1 MHGMKYGLN
10 ILKSMLVLALIILLG
25 FSSCEKRAYRDAEKK
40 NTIEGYGQFI
50 KKYPDSKLRQ
60 SAEGHIAHLYFEQAF
75 KKNTVQ
81 AYEDYLKR
89 FPQTISG
96 PIVIANLTVLVDPEI
111 KRLGIEQMAKMS
123 ATIKTDLGNIKLKLL
138 PENAPETCRNFIRL
152 AKIHFYDSTQFNLLI
167 PGVLV
172 QGGSPQGDP
181 KGGPGYTI
189 KAEFNELPN
198 IPGAVGM
205 VREEHPD
212 SAGSQFYICL
222 RSMPERD
229 GKYTV
234 FGQVVE
240 GLEVVE
246 ALSNL
251 ESSGPEAKPAPYQP
265 VKPALIRTIEISQ
278 ERP

>member
-1 MHGMKYGLN
+1 MN
-10 ILKSMLVLALIILLG
+10 IGKCLLVLLLAIMLG
-25 FSSCEKRAYRDAEKK
+25 FSSCEKRAYQDAERK
-40 NTIEGYGQFI
+40 NTIEAFEQFI
-50 KKYPDSKLRQ
+50 KNYPESKSRQ
-60 SAEGHIAHLYFEQAF
+60 SAEGHIAHLYFEQAV

-81 AYEDYLKR
+81 AYADYLKR
-89 FPQTISG
+89 FPQTIST
-96 PIVIANLTVLVDPEI
+96 PIVIANLTMLVDPEI
-111 KRLGIEQMAKMS
+111 KRLGIDQMARMS
-123 ATIKTDLGNIKLKLL
+123 ATIKTDLGNIKLKLF
-138 PENAPETCRNFIRL
+138 PEKAPETCRNFIKL

-167 PGVLV
+167 PGVII
-172 QGGSPQGDP
+172 QGGSSQGDP
-181 KGGPGYTI
+181 RGGPGYTI
-189 KAEFNELPN
+189 KAEFNDLPN

-251 ESSGPEAKPAPYQP
+251 ESSGPEGKPTPYQP

-278 ERP
+278 ERQ